1 MNPRPDTQFARRYAQ
16 LRRPV
21 PLLSRRGVWIVV
33 RNLGLNVIGRL
44 LPAGTKPF
52 VRCLYLH
59 YAYDDQTAELRR
71 LLAHLLGLGSFI
83 STPHLVDILT
93 GRRPLDGRY
102 FHLSIDDAF
111 DNIYRNAFPMLRE
124 LEIPAIVFV
133 PTRLVEMPD
142 EEFLTYWWVTYLKLP
157 TRLMTWREIR
167 EMSEAGFEFGSH
179 TETHVRLPTIAGDRA
194 RLERELRRSKQTL
207 EDRLGRPCRYF
218 APPFGKNGDV
228 NEPVQAAIREAGYEA
243 SFSAVR
249 GGLRPGV
256 TSPYFIP
263 RQHFEPDWPWPHVRY
278 FALGGGEER

>member
-1 MNPRPDTQFARRYAQ
+1 MNPRPENEFARRYAQ

-21 PLLSRRGVWIVV
+21 PLLSRRGAWIVV

-44 LPAGTKPF
+44 LPAGIRPF

-59 YAYDDQTAELRR
+59 YVYDDQAAELRR

-83 STPHLVDILT
+83 TTPHLLDILT

-111 DNIYRNAFPMLRE
+111 DNIYRNAYPVLRE
-124 LEIPAIVFV
+124 LGVPTIIFV

-142 EEFLTYWWVTYLKLP
+142 EEFLTYWWVTYLNKP

-167 EMSEAGFEFGSH
+167 EMSDAGFEFGSH
-179 TETHVRLPTIAGDRA
+179 TETHVRLPTVAGDRA
-194 RLERELRRSKQTL
+194 RLERELRSSKSTL

-228 NEPVQAAIREAGYEA
+228 NDAVQTAIREAGYEA

-256 TSPYFIP
+256 TPPYFIP